1 MGETKHEAVR
11 ASMSSFETG
20 FSDYMIENR
29 EGNWRPT
36 RCTFF
41 RDGDQKRSWA
51 YCSFERELRKANAP
65 FISTLSRI
73 LAG

>member
-29 EGNWRPT
+29 EGDRQ
-36 RCTFF
+36 
-41 RDGDQKRSWA
+41 G
-51 YCSFERELRKANAP
+51 AP
-65 FISTLSRI
+65 FSVTAIKRGRGHIAPLKGSYEKRTPPSSQP
-73 LAG
+73 